1 MIGRGIARE
10 LGENAYESVYYQYRS
25 VNNSDENK
33 PSTNK
38 VSPPVYLSIDS
49 ESREWTPVCIL
60 RD

>member
-1 MIGRGIARE
+1 MRTW
-10 LGENAYESVYYQYRS
+10 ENAYESVYYQYRS

-38 VSPPVYLSIDS
+38 VSPPVYVSID
-49 ESREWTPVCIL
+49 RENREGTPVCIL